1 MEKLQTCDSSIFI
14 GQRYFFNDGS
24 QNFLIFQTILNTSAV
39 PTGLT
44 GTIIVWQSKA
54 LPNQKNKAPNYI

>member
-14 GQRYFFNDGS
+14 SQRYFLNDGS

-44 GTIIVWQSKA
+44 GTIIV
-54 LPNQKNKAPNYI
+54 